1 MQRTKGMPSRA
12 NSETERTASSPNQ
25 FTNQFA
31 SSPRRTRQAVK
42 GKLWLSQFA
51 SFFVIKSDFFFQ
63 TLSGSRRALIMAAS
77 GSSRRK
83 KKAPGSLLNKLFA
96 LGCLASLLPLYYE

>member
-31 SSPRRTRQAVK
+31 SSRTRKAVK